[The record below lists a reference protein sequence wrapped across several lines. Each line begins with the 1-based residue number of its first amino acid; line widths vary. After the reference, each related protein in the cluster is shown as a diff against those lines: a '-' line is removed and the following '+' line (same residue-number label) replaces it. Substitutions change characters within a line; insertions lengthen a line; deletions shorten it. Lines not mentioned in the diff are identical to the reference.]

1 MGWARESRCV
11 AVPGCGKGG
20 MSKEIR
26 AAPAAGSTA
35 GHCNFEQFGVR
46 LERSLCGQGPR

>member
-1 MGWARESRCV
+1 
-11 AVPGCGKGG
+11 

-26 AAPAAGSTA
+26 AAPAAGSAA

-46 LERSLCGQGPR
+46 LERSSFLVIFPLRPKISRRITRTICAL